1 MELID
6 KAKLYNAIA
15 EIEDKA
21 TDNFLKESQASQHK
35 LVYMG
40 ELGELRGITTIKY
53 LVADFPTVEA
63 VPVVH
68 GEWIDTQ
75 PDYHHGC
82 GKNAHVCSS
91 CQDYYTP
98 DYEYMNFCPHCGA
111 DMRKKE

>member
-1 MELID
+1 MSDLISRKALLNHLSSWQMEQFAEVGHE
-6 KAKLYNAIA
+6 KEYNLLDMI
-15 EIEDKA
+15 I
-21 TDNFLKESQASQHK
+21 
-35 LVYMG
+35 
-40 ELGELRGITTIKY
+40 RGIENE
-53 LVADFPTVEA
+53 PTVEA

-98 DYEYMNFCPHCGA
+98 DYEYMNFCPNCGA
-111 DMRKKE
+111 DMRKKVF

>member
-1 MELID
+1 MRLTDADAEREAFMEMVYEELADDPDNLRANRIID
-6 KAKLYNAIA
+6 CFDSMA
-15 EIEDKA
+15 
-21 TDNFLKESQASQHK
+21 
-35 LVYMG
+35 
-40 ELGELRGITTIKY
+40 
-53 LVADFPTVEA
+53 TVEA